1 MRVFISLVTTIM
13 AMEKREVINVY
24 QPTNKILRFRAGDIR
39 RMPRKNRS
47 STKPKAQTLHPL
59 VRRRRLFWLCLMV
72 LFLIWFAVE
81 LIVQQMAIWEREER
95 LLSKQNEL
103 QVAQA
108 ETKSLQSDMKM
119 LRSPDYLLELAHKM
133 GYSKD
138 NEENYRL
145 PKKKTD

>member
-1 MRVFISLVTTIM
+1 M
-13 AMEKREVINVY
+13 Y
-24 QPTNKILRFRAGDIR
+24 QPADKVLRFRAGHIR
-39 RMPRKNRS
+39 RMPRKSRPQTGS
-47 STKPKAQTLHPL
+47 KAKTLHPL

-72 LFLIWFAVE
+72 LFFIWFVVE

-103 QVAQA
+103 QIAQA

-138 NEENYRL
+138 NEENYHL